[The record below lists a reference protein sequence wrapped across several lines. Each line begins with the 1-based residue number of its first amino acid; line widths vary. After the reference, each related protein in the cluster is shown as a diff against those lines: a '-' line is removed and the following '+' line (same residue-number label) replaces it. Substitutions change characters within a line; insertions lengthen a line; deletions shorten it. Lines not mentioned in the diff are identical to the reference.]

1 GSGTVIISYDM
12 GPLGPPP
19 SMNELRVYYGPRGTA
34 GSKKIADTGLV
45 SGAATITVP
54 YSSTAPAPTLLEI
67 VFNEPIIRA
76 DGNWSYTATVIPDN
90 PGGGGF
96 TKFGS
101 RRLNL
106 QGEGLYSNTNDIK
119 EGVVRVQYD
128 TALGRSNTGT
138 ASGTN
143 RFSMTDTAVDPGAAL
158 EFS

>member
-1 GSGTVIISYDM
+1 IQLEQNAGIGVENPDPTVPQSELTLTGAMSDHVSYVVPLRPGQLITGNPLENPNLVPTMFGSGTVIISYDM

-76 DGNWSYTATVIPDN
+76 DGDWSYTATVIPDN

-101 RRLNL
+101 
-106 QGEGLYSNTNDIK
+106 
-119 EGVVRVQYD
+119 
-128 TALGRSNTGT
+128 
-138 ASGTN
+138 
-143 RFSMTDTAVDPGAAL
+143 
-158 EFS
+158 